1 VGIEG
6 TYLSII
12 KGIYDK
18 PTANIILDSEK
29 LKAFPTTI
37 LQIGKEEVK
46 WSLYADDMIL
56 YIEKSKD
63 SNYNSWDVQWLRLC
77 ASTAGSAGSVA
88 GWGTTCPM
96 GQPNFF

>member
-1 VGIEG
+1 
-6 TYLSII
+6 
-12 KGIYDK
+12 
-18 PTANIILDSEK
+18 
-29 LKAFPTTI
+29 
-37 LQIGKEEVK
+37 
-46 WSLYADDMIL
+46 MIL